1 LFLAAAMTSLQDIRL
16 FTTQPHKCSY
26 LPDQEAQTL
35 FIDPE
40 FQVEQSHNSRL
51 SEIGF
56 RRSGSHVYRPNCKN
70 CQQCLSCRVLVQQ
83 FELNRRFDRVLKR
96 NSDVEVAEVD
106 SIIDDE
112 YFLLY
117 KHYIAVRHG
126 DGDMYPPS
134 REQFEAFL
142 LKRCDGTQYFTLRAK
157 GHLLGVLVTDRLEN
171 GLSAVYTFFDPLE
184 EKRSLGTFGVLWQIH
199 ETRRL
204 GLTYL
209 YLGYWIRDSR
219 KMRYKIHYRPMELLV
234 RQRWVLLTDAM
245 LPP

>member
-1 LFLAAAMTSLQDIRL
+1 MDQD
-16 FTTQPHKCSY
+16 S
-26 LPDQEAQTL
+26 
-35 FIDPE
+35 
-40 FQVEQSHNSRL
+40 VEQYKQFLLQSRVNSRL
-51 SEIGF
+51 VEF
-56 RRSGSHVYRPNCKN
+56 REPAVNGGLGELKMVSIVD
-70 CQQCLSCRVLVQQ
+70 VLN
-83 FELNRRFDRVLKR
+83 E
-96 NSDVEVAEVD
+96 
-106 SIIDDE
+106 
-112 YFLLY
+112 
-117 KHYIAVRHG
+117 
-126 DGDMYPPS
+126 
-134 REQFEAFL
+134 
-142 LKRCDGTQYFTLRAK
+142 
-157 GHLLGVLVTDRLEN
+157 